1 MDFFPHSG
9 LKYSGKFGVW
19 GVIKSVP
26 KHIGYKTCKYV
37 FKSMISDKEKKKLT
51 KLTEVLPT
59 RKILGQLPK
68 LQKQQP

>member
-1 MDFFPHSG
+1 MKIKVVNVFFPHSR
-9 LKYSGKFGVW
+9 LKYSGKVAVW

-26 KHIGYKTCKYV
+26 KDLDYLKTGSV
-37 FKSMISDKEKKKLT
+37 TEKKLT